1 MSEFKGSARPW
12 EIKKSPFEVYNTD
25 HGALTHQVNSGQTM
39 LAALYVHHE
48 SHDARLIAAAPDL
61 LEALSTLLNM
71 DVKGHRLGDR
81 LQFST
86 PGRKI
91 LDKCNS
97 AIAKALGEDQ

>member
-1 MSEFKGSARPW
+1 MSRHTAGPWFVREIDLLEGGKGV
-12 EIKKSPFEVYNTD
+12 EVVAGDGEVICDNQTYYPQ
-25 HGALTHQVNSGQTM
+25 ALDPRN
-39 LAALYVHHE
+39 
-48 SHDARLIAAAPDL
+48 ARLIAAAPEL